1 MANSAAYSVG
11 IDLGTTNSAIAYVDL
26 TSEEPSPIEV
36 MPVPQLVNPG
46 EVAALSLLPSFLY
59 VAGAFDFPADSLA
72 LPWHDDDSTRR
83 WVVGELARQRGAENP
98 SRLVASAKSWLSH
111 GGVNRTSAILPFGA
125 PDDVDKLSPVTASAQ
140 YLRHLRHA
148 WDARFAGGTPTAR
161 TSTGR
166 RPVPWSSRHV
176 ERSTRP

>member
-36 MPVPQLVNPG
+36 MPVPQLINPG

-111 GGVNRTSAILPFGA
+111 SAVDRAAPLLPWQA
-125 PDDVDKLSPVTASAQ
+125 PEEVPKVSPVDASAR
-140 YLRHLRHA
+140 YLGYLAAVGDEQFDRKKQETALRM
-148 WDARFAGGTPTAR
+148 RG
-161 TSTGR
+161 
-166 RPVPWSSRHV
+166 
-176 ERSTRP
+176 